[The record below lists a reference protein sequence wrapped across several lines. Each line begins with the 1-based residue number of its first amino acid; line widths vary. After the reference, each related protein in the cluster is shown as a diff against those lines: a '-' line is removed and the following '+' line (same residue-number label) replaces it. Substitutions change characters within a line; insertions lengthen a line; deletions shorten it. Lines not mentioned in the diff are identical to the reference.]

1 MSALA
6 AAAALVAAAAIAFAG
21 RVAFARLRAP
31 RLPAS
36 LADPP
41 AVAVLLPVRDEEDNV
56 EACLAALLAQTT
68 PVRVLV
74 LDDGSTDRTRERA
87 ARIAGADRR
96 VELLAV
102 PPPASGRSGKVN
114 ALGCGLDRLE
124 RGAEPGEDWILSID
138 ADARPRPEALA
149 RALAAARQHGL
160 AALSLAARQRTAAAG
175 EALLTPTVFALLDA
189 LLGDWDA
196 AARGE
201 QLEVANGQFFLLDRR
216 ALRLAGGF
224 DAIREEPLD
233 DVALARR
240 LTATGHRVGFW
251 RARGQL
257 EVRMYR
263 GFAATFRGWRRNL
276 ALIFGARPAP
286 AIAFAA
292 VSLVPSLMALL
303 ALLGGAPAAALVAW
317 AGGALASGLLRAG
330 TGSPVGFAL
339 LYPLDGVAFAGCLA
353 AALADRR
360 RGRLSA
366 WRGRRLDP

>member
-6 AAAALVAAAAIAFAG
+6 AAAALVAAAAIALAG
-21 RVAFARLRAP
+21 RVALARRRAP
-31 RLPAS
+31 RLPVP
-36 LADPP
+36 LAEPP
-41 AVAVLLPVRDEEDNV
+41 AVAVLLPVRDEEENV
-56 EACLAALLAQTT
+56 EECLAAVLAQTT

-87 ARIAGADRR
+87 ARIAEADRR

-102 PPPASGRSGKVN
+102 PPPPDGRSGKVN
-114 ALGCGLDRLE
+114 ALCCGLAHLE
-124 RGAEPGEDWILSID
+124 RGGGSEADWILSID
-138 ADARPRPEALA
+138 ADARPRPAALA

-160 AALSLAARQRTAAAG
+160 AAVSLAARQRTAAAG
-175 EALLTPTVFALLDA
+175 EALLTPAVFALLDA

-201 QLEVANGQFFLLDRR
+201 KLEVANGQFILVDRH
-216 ALRLAGGF
+216 ALRRAGGF
-224 DAIREEPLD
+224 EALREEPLD

-240 LTATGHRVGFW
+240 LAAAGHRVGFW
-251 RARGQL
+251 RARDQL

-292 VSLVPSLMALL
+292 ATLAPSLCALL
-303 ALLGGAPAAALVAW
+303 ALMGGAPGPALAAW
-317 AGGALASGLLRAG
+317 AGGALASGWLRCG
-330 TGSPVGFAL
+330 TGSPVRFAL
-339 LYPLDGVAFAGCLA
+339 LHPLDGLAFTVCLA
-353 AALADRR
+353 AALTDRR